1 MSGTPPTLAPL
12 PVAVRLPAT
21 PDSPRRPGIP
31 MFAAIAPVAG
41 AVGMWLLTGSVAML
55 WFAALGPLIAG
66 ATLLDGARTRRRERR
81 AASRS
86 FEAELTRAAAEI
98 AGRHDDERRRL
109 RAVHP
114 DVATIAASPDEIWRI
129 VPGRAAR
136 VTVGRGSIPSAVPVD
151 GGAGDPRVEELRH
164 AAAVLDDA
172 TVTVPVDA
180 GIAVVGPRVAASAVV
195 RALAAQLVLTR
206 PPGELRVVVPRR
218 DAHPWADALPH
229 RRATE
234 GATLALLEPGDM
246 PPGEAR
252 MLIAR
257 VDDGAPPPPWCA
269 AVITLDG
276 ALHGRVDYAGSTLHI
291 VPEALG
297 ADQAREI
304 GNLLRERGRAILGA
318 GDATETVP
326 LAALVDRGRPPR
338 PGTLEVAFAATRA
351 GAMPVDLV
359 ADGPH
364 ALVIGV
370 TGSGKSELLISW
382 VTALALHHTPAEVTF
397 LLADFKGGTAFD
409 ALAAL
414 PHTAGVIT
422 DLDGVGARRAIES
435 LRAEIRTREAVLA
448 RAGVRDI
455 RDADGL
461 LARLVIVV
469 DEFAA
474 LLDAHPELAA
484 VFTDIAARGRALGM
498 HLVLGTQRASGTV
511 RDGLLANVPLRLAL
525 RVTDP
530 HDSRWVIGDD
540 AAAALPGDLASRGLA
555 FVRRPSDV
563 APVRVRVALTARED
577 IAAAA
582 EADTCEVRPPWLPP
596 LPARVPLRSLDR
608 AGLAPRTVLLGV
620 RDEPERQRRTTAV
633 LAPHDRG
640 LLVVGGSRSGK
651 SALLAVVA
659 AQVPAASLVALPDD
673 PERLWD
679 ALVRLDEQG
688 MPRRGVLL
696 LDDLDAVVAR
706 FPADYGAVVQ
716 TRLERVVRSL
726 GDGDARAVVTTQ
738 RVSGAAAR
746 IAELL
751 PHRAVLALPGR
762 SDHVAAG
769 AASSSFSATR
779 PPGRAVWG
787 DHEVQFALAADAHDA
802 PSAPD
807 ERDAES
813 ADAPIWRPT
822 MPLAGVVVRGA
833 RATRGLREALRGHG
847 LAVHT
852 VAEVVAESGRLDDD
866 TTGRVVIVGDADDW
880 QRAWA
885 VLGRVRGHGELVI
898 DAGHGGEYRLLSGER
913 DLPPY
918 WRSPRGRGWRLA
930 DGEVTRVTL
939 PGVLC

>member
-1 MSGTPPTLAPL
+1 
-12 PVAVRLPAT
+12 
-21 PDSPRRPGIP
+21 
-31 MFAAIAPVAG
+31 
-41 AVGMWLLTGSVAML
+41 MWLLTGSVAML

-81 AASRS
+81 TASRS

-229 RRATE
+229 RRAAE

-252 MLIAR
+252 LLIAR

-370 TGSGKSELLISW
+370 TGSGKSELLIS
-382 VTALALHHTPAEVTF
+382 
-397 LLADFKGGTAFD
+397 
-409 ALAAL
+409 
-414 PHTAGVIT
+414 
-422 DLDGVGARRAIES
+422 
-435 LRAEIRTREAVLA
+435 
-448 RAGVRDI
+448 
-455 RDADGL
+455 
-461 LARLVIVV
+461 
-469 DEFAA
+469 
-474 LLDAHPELAA
+474 
-484 VFTDIAARGRALGM
+484 
-498 HLVLGTQRASGTV
+498 
-511 RDGLLANVPLRLAL
+511 
-525 RVTDP
+525 
-530 HDSRWVIGDD
+530 
-540 AAAALPGDLASRGLA
+540 
-555 FVRRPSDV
+555 
-563 APVRVRVALTARED
+563 
-577 IAAAA
+577 
-582 EADTCEVRPPWLPP
+582 
-596 LPARVPLRSLDR
+596 
-608 AGLAPRTVLLGV
+608 
-620 RDEPERQRRTTAV
+620 
-633 LAPHDRG
+633 
-640 LLVVGGSRSGK
+640 
-651 SALLAVVA
+651 
-659 AQVPAASLVALPDD
+659 
-673 PERLWD
+673 
-679 ALVRLDEQG
+679 
-688 MPRRGVLL
+688 
-696 LDDLDAVVAR
+696 
-706 FPADYGAVVQ
+706 
-716 TRLERVVRSL
+716 
-726 GDGDARAVVTTQ
+726 
-738 RVSGAAAR
+738 
-746 IAELL
+746 
-751 PHRAVLALPGR
+751 
-762 SDHVAAG
+762 
-769 AASSSFSATR
+769 
-779 PPGRAVWG
+779 
-787 DHEVQFALAADAHDA
+787 
-802 PSAPD
+802 
-807 ERDAES
+807 
-813 ADAPIWRPT
+813 
-822 MPLAGVVVRGA
+822 
-833 RATRGLREALRGHG
+833 
-847 LAVHT
+847 
-852 VAEVVAESGRLDDD
+852 
-866 TTGRVVIVGDADDW
+866 
-880 QRAWA
+880 
-885 VLGRVRGHGELVI
+885 
-898 DAGHGGEYRLLSGER
+898 
-913 DLPPY
+913 
-918 WRSPRGRGWRLA
+918 
-930 DGEVTRVTL
+930 
-939 PGVLC
+939 